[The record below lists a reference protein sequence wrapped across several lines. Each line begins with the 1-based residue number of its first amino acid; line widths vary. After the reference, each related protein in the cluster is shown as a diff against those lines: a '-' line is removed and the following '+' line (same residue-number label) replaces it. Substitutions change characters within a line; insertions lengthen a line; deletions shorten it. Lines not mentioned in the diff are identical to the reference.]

1 VRDITAGDQDD
12 AAKIDAIAK
21 VRGWFRPQE
30 NSLFYPIIQE
40 YLNERTNL
48 EEAAQKLV
56 TPIDEKISA
65 ERLDDVDF
73 MDLWYSILHS
83 ARRIHYRDT
92 SAHKTLANIVLQLKE
107 HSIPDNEKYN
117 YLYSSLTD
125 FNMASREAYNDQPTP
140 GSSSDLESTSWA
152 NLNFFFALLTGK
164 EIADNSL
171 FAIWAM
177 RQALE
182 TPHEDDE
189 QSTALQKYNT
199 YVPAAA
205 AWAFGAQAVLF
216 SKEEDLTP
224 KDKKQG
230 NPARGGP
237 LWTGKAEFSHSRW
250 HFWGE
255 RFAEIGMSD
264 NISDTTKTVAKDAVQ
279 AMERAATF
287 EKM

>member
-1 VRDITAGDQDD
+1 VRDIIAGEQDD
-12 AAKIDAIAK
+12 AAKIDAITK
-21 VRGWFRPQE
+21 VRGWFRPHD
-30 NSLFYPIIQE
+30 NSPVYPIIQDF
-40 YLNERTNL
+40 LTERIDL
-48 EEAAQKLV
+48 EEATKKLV

-73 MDLWYSILHS
+73 RDLWYSIIHS
-83 ARRIHYRDT
+83 ARRIHYRST
-92 SAHKTLANIVLQLKE
+92 SAHKTLANIVLELKE
-107 HSIPDNEKYN
+107 HSIPGNEKYN

-125 FNMASREAYNDQPTP
+125 FGMACREAYNDQPTP
-140 GSSSDLESTSWA
+140 GMSVDLEITAWA

-182 TPHEDDE
+182 IPHEDDE
-189 QSTALQKYNT
+189 QSTKVQKYDT

-205 AWAFGAQAVLF
+205 AWAFGAQDVLF
-216 SKEEDLTP
+216 RKDEDLTP
-224 KDKKQG
+224 KDPKQG
-230 NPARGGP
+230 NPGRGGA
-237 LWTGKAEFSHSRW
+237 LWTGKAEFSQLRW
-250 HFWGE
+250 RFWSE
-255 RFAEIGMSD
+255 RFAEIGKTD
-264 NISDTTKTVAKDAVQ
+264 EISGTTRDVAKDAVE